1 MKCIVTIVPGGVV
14 EVDAPDGCTVLDV
27 VRQAF
32 PDVDL
37 SSFSIFHGKEKLTLE
52 QAAATTLSVQR
63 VVLAEAIIGHAPTPT
78 MRRAIQYLQSQGYT
92 QSSGKGDHIKFKSP
106 GRRSITLNPAK
117 RDAKHLDLAS
127 AKQFARSIGVS
138 LADLNCEI
146 ESKLAPKKELKA
158 IPRKAT
164 L

>member
-32 PDVDL
+32 PDVGL

-63 VVLAEAIIGHAPTPT
+63 VVLAEAIIGHAPT
-78 MRRAIQYLQSQGYT
+78 RRCDERFNISKVRDTRSPAA
-92 QSSGKGDHIKFKSP
+92 KGTI
-106 GRRSITLNPAK
+106 
-117 RDAKHLDLAS
+117 
-127 AKQFARSIGVS
+127 
-138 LADLNCEI
+138 
-146 ESKLAPKKELKA
+146 
-158 IPRKAT
+158 
-164 L
+164 